1 MPATQPAHHIVLVAS
16 GTSMDVLHRIYRIK
30 DLPSEIIIIEK
41 TSREQQQVSRD
52 HGIVLQII
60 PQDLCFANP
69 VIVLKPVRKL
79 IYDSVILVIFA
90 RCTDPFCQERIHS
103 TLRPP

>member
-1 MPATQPAHHIVLVAS
+1 MPILPAQIVLVAI
-16 GTSMDVLHRIYRIK
+16 GTGMNDLYCMYRIK
-30 DLPSEIIIIEK
+30 DLPSEIIVVEK
-41 TSREQQQVSRD
+41 TPREQQQVSRD

-90 RCTDPFCQERIHS
+90 RCADPFCQERIHS